1 VKVQIEVEITKAD
14 VSALYKAL
22 EVADEGYVHITDN
35 MVRLVRAL
43 DYALTDKEQVFV
55 PQTFRVEDKESTN
68 ENHS

>member
-1 VKVQIEVEITKAD
+1 MKVQIEVEITKAD

-43 DYALTDKEQVFV
+43 DYALTDKEN
-55 PQTFRVEDKESTN
+55 TN
-68 ENHS
+68 EEHS